1 MYHYCVPDYQQF
13 LCTGRLLHNQCDSES
28 VINKQKEKKP
38 IHGRSM
44 EPRISIHNYS
54 RSIYRTTD
62 VPKIMKLFYDFV
74 QILEQEKHVLRRK
87 LDALEGEYESK
98 VSELQSDVVDLR
110 KTLEDQQNN
119 LKLGERQKS
128 AIVTQ
133 LTEQNQRLTVQ
144 LKEVET
150 IYFLPFISF
159 T

>member
-1 MYHYCVPDYQQF
+1 
-13 LCTGRLLHNQCDSES
+13 
-28 VINKQKEKKP
+28 
-38 IHGRSM
+38 
-44 EPRISIHNYS
+44 
-54 RSIYRTTD
+54 
-62 VPKIMKLFYDFV
+62 MKLFYDFV